1 MDNDDSL
8 EPVDDNSSSP
18 TAPSPRPDAPEV
30 PEAREAPDA
39 PVVPHVP
46 MGQAMPET
54 HRLPT
59 LLPTAQA
66 LAAGGTGAHVST
78 LGQGLSFIG
87 SARINGSLTVS
98 GEVQGDIELQG
109 SGSGHVTITQ
119 TGTVVGD
126 IRARNISV
134 LGQTVGTLDA
144 AGGRVSLHDT
154 ASVSGRIRYT
164 HLQVNGAD
172 LNAQLERVRP
182 EGDVAKSGHS

>member
-1 MDNDDSL
+1 MDHD
-8 EPVDDNSSSP
+8 EPL
-18 TAPSPRPDAPEV
+18 APAEGVADPSAPNI
-30 PEAREAPDA
+30 AAPAATEPAA
-39 PVVPHVP
+39 PAVA
-46 MGQAMPET
+46 MGQRMPET
-54 HRLPT
+54 QHLPT
-59 LLPTAQA
+59 LLPTLQA
-66 LAAGGTGAHVST
+66 LNAVAETAPPRVST
-78 LGQGLSFIG
+78 LGPGLSFIG

-134 LGQTVGTLDA
+134 LGQAVGLLDA
-144 AGGRVSLHDT
+144 GGGRVSLHDT

-182 EGDVAKSGHS
+182 EGDGSTKPTSAF

>member
-8 EPVDDNSSSP
+8 APVDGEGSSP
-18 TAPSPRPDAPEV
+18 AAPSPHSPPASPPTPDV
-30 PEAREAPDA
+30 PQVA
-39 PVVPHVP
+39 

-54 HRLPT
+54 RHLPT
-59 LLPTAQA
+59 LLPTVQA
-66 LAAGGTGAHVST
+66 IAAEGRGSANVST

-87 SARINGSLTVS
+87 SARIDGSLTVS

-144 AGGRVSLHDT
+144 GGGRVSLHDT